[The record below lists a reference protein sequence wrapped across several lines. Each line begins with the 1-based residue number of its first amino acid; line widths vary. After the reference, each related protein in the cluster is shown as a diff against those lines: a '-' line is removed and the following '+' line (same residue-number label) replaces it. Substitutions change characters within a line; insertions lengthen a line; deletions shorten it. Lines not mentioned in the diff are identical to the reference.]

1 MPKLQL
7 GKRNLLRVQRIL
19 PHGAYL
25 DGGEIGDI
33 LLPARYLPQ
42 DTKVGDQLD
51 VFLYLDH
58 EERLTATTQ
67 HPLIQVGEYAY
78 LQCTWVNQYGAF
90 LDWGLQKDL
99 FCPFREQRTRMQV
112 GKRYM
117 VYCYID
123 DLTYRILCTS
133 RIDRLKA
140 AVEEEG
146 WKSQSSAKGGKVP
159 GVANHIPSASLRS
172 TIIDDFAPRLESWLN
187 AHDGHCP
194 LGDHSPAEDIYQTFG
209 VSKRVFKQAVGKLY
223 KEGIITILPDGSLQ
237 IVVSD

>member
-7 GKRNLLRVQRIL
+7 GKRNLLRIQRIL

-33 LLPARYLPQ
+33 LLPTRYLPK

-99 FCPFREQRTRMQV
+99 FCPFREQHTRMRV
-112 GKRYM
+112 GQRYM

-133 RIDRLKA
+133 RIDRLQAPA
-140 AVEEEG
+140 ASVH
-146 WKSQSSAKGGKVP
+146 SA
-159 GVANHIPSASLRS
+159 
-172 TIIDDFAPRLESWLN
+172 IIDDFAPRLESWLQT
-187 AHDGHCP
+187 HDGYCP

-223 KEGIITILPDGSLQ
+223 KEGVITLPSDGGIRL
-237 IVVSD
+237 VVTD

>member
-1 MPKLQL
+1 MKLQL
-7 GKRNLLRVQRIL
+7 GKRNLLSVARIL

-33 LLPARYLPQ
+33 LLPARYVP
-42 DTKVGDQLD
+42 KGVAVGDKLD

-78 LQCTWVNQYGAF
+78 LECTWVNQYGAF
-90 LDWGLQKDL
+90 LNWGLQKDL
-99 FCPFREQRTRMQV
+99 FCPFREQRTRMRV
-112 GKRYM
+112 GERYL

-133 RIDRLKA
+133 RIERLAAKA
-140 AVEEEG
+140 TE
-146 WKSQSSAKGGKVP
+146 QSADDGRQRQPPAKFH
-159 GVANHIPSASLRS
+159 ATL
-172 TIIDDFAPRLESWLN
+172 IDDFAPRLEQWLMS
-187 AHDGHCP
+187 HGGHTA

-209 VSKRVFKQAVGKLY
+209 VSKRIFKQAVGKLY
-223 KEGIITILPDGSLQ
+223 KQGLVTISDDGITLVPTE
-237 IVVSD
+237 

>member
-7 GKRNLLRVQRIL
+7 GKRNILRVQRIL

-33 LLPARYLPQ
+33 LLPTRYLPQ

-140 AVEEEG
+140 GVED
-146 WKSQSSAKGGKVP
+146 QPYDRTNAHAP
-159 GVANHIPSASLRS
+159 NLRS

-209 VSKRVFKQAVGKLY
+209 VSKRVFKQAIGKLY
-223 KEGIITILPDGSLQ
+223 KEGIITIQPDGSLQ
-237 IVVSD
+237 VIVSD